1 MAQKGLGRGLSALFD
16 DGEGQSGAAAAGTGA
31 ERVPVAD
38 LSPSPFQPRQIFDP
52 ERLEELATSI
62 RTQGVL
68 QPLLV
73 RPASKGVKTRYEIV
87 AGERR
92 WRAAQRARLHDVPV
106 LVQEISD
113 LDAAEIA
120 LLENIQR
127 EDLSIF
133 EEAEGYRRLIMQFD
147 YTQTV
152 VADRVGKS
160 RAHVANALR
169 LLAMPEGLRRMV
181 EDGSLSA
188 GHARALLSVDNP
200 MPLARQAAAE
210 RWSVRELEQAVRRAA
225 AGERESG
232 NTGTSSAPDKDPDLR
247 EAEDAATGAL
257 GLAVSI
263 QGSGTKGSV
272 RVNYASLE
280 QLELI
285 LAKLAAK

>member
-1 MAQKGLGRGLSALFD
+1 
-16 DGEGQSGAAAAGTGA
+16 
-31 ERVPVAD
+31 
-38 LSPSPFQPRQIFDP
+38 
-52 ERLEELATSI
+52 
-62 RTQGVL
+62 
-68 QPLLV
+68 
-73 RPASKGVKTRYEIV
+73 
-87 AGERR
+87 
-92 WRAAQRARLHDVPV
+92 V

-247 EAEDAATGAL
+247 EAEDAVTGAL

-285 LAKLAAK
+285 LAKLSAK